1 VSLEE
6 AIDRQRAADDL
17 WSAAIDRHRRAEPNA
32 MFAQRLTTFSNA
44 ARRQAESMRYAHT
57 EGLRFQAWEH
67 TARPRQPPA
76 ELQRGSGRV
85 GPPELWED
93 FDRLFAEWAKAV
105 EQTDLS
111 VIAAAYDGLSET
123 TAALA
128 DAVDEE
134 RGITRSQAEQSG

>member
-1 VSLEE
+1 MSLEE

-32 MFAQRLTTFSNA
+32 MFAQRLRTFSNA
-44 ARRQAESMRYAHT
+44 SRRQAESMRYAHE
-57 EGLRFQAWEH
+57 EGLKFQAWEH

-85 GPPELWED
+85 GPSDLWED
-93 FDRLFAEWAKAV
+93 FDRLFAQWARAV

-111 VIAAAYDGLSET
+111 VIAEAYDGLSEA

-128 DAVDEE
+128 HAVDEA
-134 RGITRSQAEQSG
+134 RGVTRAPAEQSG

>member
-1 VSLEE
+1 MSLEE

-17 WSAAIDRHRRAEPNA
+17 WSTAIDHHRRAEPNA
-32 MFAQRLTTFSNA
+32 MFAQRLRTFANA
-44 ARRQAESMRYAHT
+44 ARRQAESMRYAHA
-57 EGLRFQAWEH
+57 EGLLFQAWEH

-85 GPPELWED
+85 GPPELWD
-93 FDRLFAEWAKAV
+93 QFDGVFTDWARAV

-111 VIAAAYDGLSET
+111 VIAATYEGLAEV

-134 RGITRSQAEQSG
+134 RGMIPAQAVQSA